1 VGVER
6 RDSDDA
12 LWGDEPVPQSTRVD
26 TLPLLEGLTDEQS
39 RAVTHDRGPLLI
51 VAGAGSGKT
60 RVLTRRIAYLLA
72 TGAAQPHE
80 ILAIT
85 FTNKAADEMRHR
97 VSALVGDEA
106 RTMWVATFH
115 SACLRM
121 LRAHGTLLG
130 FAPGFTIYD
139 AGEAEST
146 IDRLLKDRDVDTKKV
161 TPRSVAAA
169 ISAAKNERISP
180 EAYLADALDERRR
193 LIGDVYRR
201 YVARLKDANA
211 MDFDDI
217 LLYALALLV
226 DHPEVRARYQQR
238 FRYVLVDEFQ
248 DTNTVQNDI
257 VTVLAA
263 EHRNICVVG
272 DSDQSIYRFR
282 AADVRNILEFEER
295 FPDATVVLLE
305 ENFRSTQ
312 IILNAANAVIS
323 RNTNRHA
330 KRLFT
335 RAGQGS
341 PIRRIRAA
349 TEYDEGRAVVKEL
362 LRWHDEYRV
371 PFGAMAVFYRTNAQ
385 SRVLEEECARAGLPY
400 RVMSGQRF
408 YDRKEV
414 KTALAY
420 ARLLVNPRDE
430 AAGRR
435 VINEPKRG
443 LGEAAQ
449 AKLSLY
455 AQDHGL
461 GFAQAADV
469 AQAAGL
475 TGRAL
480 AGARAFSD
488 LLEELRARANDLGPG
503 EVITDIVALSG
514 MGAELEAE
522 KTDEAR
528 GRLENLSEL
537 ASAAA
542 QYGTLEEFLER
553 MALIAD
559 SDQIDDGSGA
569 VSLMTMHVAK
579 GLEFDAVVVTGLEEG
594 IFPHQR
600 ALADADELEEE
611 RRLCYVALTRARH
624 HLSLAHAW
632 TRSRWGES
640 QDTLPSRFLE
650 EIPSDDVVDLSS
662 GPQPLRRSFS
672 ADDGFLGRSTEFT
685 EGRAFGAGPAPR
697 VQSTGAEKLQLQPGE
712 RVIHDR
718 YGLGTVVSVSRPDLQ
733 PRARVDFDHY
743 GVKMLVL
750 ALTPLQRAPS

>member
-1 VGVER
+1 MGVER

-640 QDTLPSRFLE
+640 QDALPSRFLE